1 MLSPI
6 YELLS
11 CNDYFRVT
19 MYEGTMRKTAFI
31 QAIPFSMINVTLIS
45 KENNEKHLGALDL
58 RQPLSS
64 HCHWKAPPESYL
76 KLACLPVPAQ
86 RVTAVLREVGAV
98 VCMAV
103 GLLELEAV
111 LGFLGCCLSVYFSVL
126 ALLLQSLH
134 SFQTHSEKV
143 NVQVLV
149 RNAL

>member
-1 MLSPI
+1 M
-6 YELLS
+6 
-11 CNDYFRVT
+11 
-19 MYEGTMRKTAFI
+19 
-31 QAIPFSMINVTLIS
+31 
-45 KENNEKHLGALDL
+45 
-58 RQPLSS
+58 
-64 HCHWKAPPESYL
+64 
-76 KLACLPVPAQ
+76 
-86 RVTAVLREVGAV
+86 LREVGAV

-149 RNAL
+149 HFKRLCELCAMTWMKYHS